1 MVEAKAKQT
10 NTFDI
15 SKYQVSTTAT
25 KQTLTIEETGDSFEV
40 LVKQLTW
47 SKRNKL
53 MSECLTWSSTGDA
66 TGFNAEKYVRE
77 CLKEMIVEAPL
88 GKTTEAFLVSIDQR
102 LGDALESLVPSAFDS
117 QFQNVDTLK
126 NE

>member
-53 MSECLTWSSTGDA
+53 MSECLT
-66 TGFNAEKYVRE
+66 
-77 CLKEMIVEAPL
+77 
-88 GKTTEAFLVSIDQR
+88 
-102 LGDALESLVPSAFDS
+102 
-117 QFQNVDTLK
+117 
-126 NE
+126 

>member
-1 MVEAKAKQT
+1 
-10 NTFDI
+10 
-15 SKYQVSTTAT
+15 
-25 KQTLTIEETGDSFEV
+25 
-40 LVKQLTW
+40 
-47 SKRNKL
+47 
-53 MSECLTWSSTGDA
+53 
-66 TGFNAEKYVRE
+66 
-77 CLKEMIVEAPL
+77 MIVEAPW